1 MQAAAGARPIER
13 TWEFSGVV
21 SKATKLGA
29 CVHPAGQATWRIS
42 GGGTHYTGTHVGG
55 GDTRCVTLKRL
66 KPPLPPATTTAA
78 DTEPPQVEALP
89 SRGALEKCTSRG
101 TLSYGARA
109 LYDFV
114 DKHGWRFFD
123 ADLTEVGT
131 QKTGHRRQFD

>member
-1 MQAAAGARPIER
+1 MRTTLRAACASGSAVGALLALGVPASVQAAAGARPIER
-13 TWEFSGVV
+13 TWEF
-21 SKATKLGA
+21 
-29 CVHPAGQATWRIS
+29 C
-42 GGGTHYTGTHVGG
+42 

-101 TLSYGARA
+101 TLSYGARV